1 MPETG
6 FLVIAD
12 LTGYTAYLSR
22 SELEHAP
29 AIAGDLLET
38 IVGRL
43 DPPFRLAKFEGDAAF
58 LYGPVV
64 ATADLEAAEGGTRS
78 RVRWASQAE
87 GVPAA
92 DEVSRIQ
99 DERAA
104 AYARLGKIAACSMPV
119 IQ

>member
-1 MPETG
+1 MTTMPETG

-12 LTGYTAYLSR
+12 LTGW
-22 SELEHAP
+22 
-29 AIAGDLLET
+29 
-38 IVGRL
+38 V
-43 DPPFRLAKFEGDAAF
+43 
-58 LYGPVV
+58 GPVV

-104 AYARLGKIAACSMPV
+104 AYARLGKIAAGSMPV